1 MTDLTNFNN
10 LEQSMLMIS
19 NEHLQTI
26 SIYLLCTSNQDE
38 EFNIQAIFG
47 KNLKYDFKPIDRFQ
61 SEERS
66 EIVLYRLDFDITLF
80 ENIQQNNKYHL
91 KMSFPTRN
99 NLVNCEDSKV
109 RTIDSDQR
117 AQFLFDVQFHRQ
129 IPLISKRKFF
139 SWCQQ
144 EFPLGSF
151 RSNG

>member
-1 MTDLTNFNN
+1 MTELTISTS
-10 LEQSMLMIS
+10 LEKSMLLIS
-19 NEHLQTI
+19 NEHLQSI

-47 KNLKYDFKPIDRFQ
+47 KNFKSDFQPIDRFQ

-66 EIVLYRLDFDITLF
+66 EIVLYRLDYDITLS

-99 NLVNCEDSKV
+99 IPVNCEDSKV
-109 RTIDSDQR
+109 RTIDPNQR
-117 AQFLFDVQFHRQ
+117 AQFLFDVHFHRQ

-139 SWCQQ
+139 S
-144 EFPLGSF
+144 
-151 RSNG
+151 